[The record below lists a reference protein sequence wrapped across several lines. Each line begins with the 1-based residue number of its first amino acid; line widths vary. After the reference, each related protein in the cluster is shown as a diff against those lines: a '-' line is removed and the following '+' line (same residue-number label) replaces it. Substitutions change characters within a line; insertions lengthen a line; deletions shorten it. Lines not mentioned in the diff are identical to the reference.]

1 MRLMGSGGHLDGVC
15 SLGVPGPWGTAAPLQ
30 LLGLGRVSGGKKAAL
45 LPRARGGV
53 KVTENGDGNR
63 NK

>member
-1 MRLMGSGGHLDGVC
+1 MECAAWESQG
-15 SLGVPGPWGTAAPLQ
+15 PGAPQPRRSSWGEEESPA
-30 LLGLGRVSGGKKAAL
+30 GEKATL

>member
-1 MRLMGSGGHLDGVC
+1 MECAAWESQGPGAQQHRC
-15 SLGVPGPWGTAAPLQ
+15 SSWGKEESVA
-30 LLGLGRVSGGKKAAL
+30 GKKATL
-45 LPRARGGV
+45 LPRARGGL